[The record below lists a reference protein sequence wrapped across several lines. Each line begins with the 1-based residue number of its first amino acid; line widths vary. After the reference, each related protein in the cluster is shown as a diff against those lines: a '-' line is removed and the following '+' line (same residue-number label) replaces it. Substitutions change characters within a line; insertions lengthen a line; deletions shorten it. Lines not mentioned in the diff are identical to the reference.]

1 MKCTLYLGT
10 SLSGGFC
17 FSRHYT
23 LQLNWKANVLT
34 VKKEYENSKL
44 WKHVNNSH
52 WIACIVNI
60 IGNTMTLFVYQKPV
74 FTLSVLS
81 WYQVTGLSANTT
93 VKLYKSLGQDLS
105 TRIDHRCK
113 VEISVVVSRRV
124 RLSAQN
130 FSECSQNLA
139 HKTHISTLST
149 RTPQGSVA
157 SSRNNWLRK

>member
-1 MKCTLYLGT
+1 MMKCTLYLGT

-93 VKLYKSLGQDLS
+93 VKSYKSLG
-105 TRIDHRCK
+105 
-113 VEISVVVSRRV
+113 RRV
-124 RLSAQN
+124 RLSAQK